1 MDDQVSKTEIAYQAI
16 KKAILDAELLPNSPL
31 KVDLLSQETGFGR
44 TPLRET
50 LSRLESERFVT
61 LASNKGYRV
70 ANVSYEELADL
81 ERARET
87 IEVSMLKHSI
97 DEGDDIWEGN
107 ILAAHH
113 RLMKCQS
120 PLEAKDKE
128 EKAKWDECHEVFHHS
143 LLSACNSQWLIR
155 MNAQL
160 NEQVM
165 RHKRALLRDAQ
176 VQLFPLSLANLGE
189 AEDLIRQSF
198 DKEHHSKLMRATL
211 DRDKGLASKL
221 LQEHISFTLKIHETL
236 KRYNEDII

>member
-1 MDDQVSKTEIAYQAI
+1 MSKTEIAYQAI

-81 ERARET
+81 ERAREA

-97 DEGDDIWEGN
+97 EEGDDTWEGE

-120 PLEAKDKE
+120 PIEGEDKV
-128 EKAKWDECHEVFHHS
+128 EKAKWDECHEAFHHT

-155 MNAQL
+155 MSAQL
-160 NEQVM
+160 NEQAT
-165 RHKRALLRDAQ
+165 RHKRALFRDAQ
-176 VQLFPLSLANLGE
+176 IQIFPLSLSKLGE
-189 AEDLIRQSF
+189 AEPLIRQSF
-198 DKEHHSKLMRATL
+198 DKEHHTKLMQATI
-211 DRDKGLASKL
+211 DRDTELASKL
-221 LQEHISFTLKIHETL
+221 LQEHISFTLKIHEIL
-236 KRYNEDII
+236 KHHGKNNN